1 MIVQSKNIFIRK
13 ITLKDVSKNYLNW
26 FRDPAIKENIIN
38 KKYQNLDDLKKYVTA
53 HLKKKNEIFLGI
65 FLKNN
70 KHIGNIKFENI
81 NLTDKTAHVGIMIGD
96 KRWRGKGIATEALEL
111 SINWIYKNFQIKK
124 IFLGVNKNNI
134 FAIKVYKKCGFRI
147 IKEKNNNYIM
157 VNEKNLLN
165 LSRLSIG
172 TAQFGMNYGITN
184 QSGKINFS
192 ECKKIIKLAE
202 KNGIFTVDTAP
213 KYGDAEK
220 ILGKIGVNR
229 WNVTTKLPP
238 TTEFQN
244 FSKKYDVNQIVRNSL
259 KRLKIKSLYGL
270 LIHSSYDFKN
280 NGSKI
285 IKKLKKLKKNGKI
298 KKIGI
303 SITNFEDLKFVLKKL
318 PIDIIQIPF
327 NIFDQ
332 RLKNSGMLNTLI
344 AKGIE
349 IHIRSIFLQGL
360 ILQNAKQLPQQFIH
374 WKNSWE
380 KLENFTKKKKNFKDR
395 FMFKFFFV

>member
-1 MIVQSKNIFIRK
+1 
-13 ITLKDVSKNYLNW
+13 
-26 FRDPAIKENIIN
+26 
-38 KKYQNLDDLKKYVTA
+38 
-53 HLKKKNEIFLGI
+53 
-65 FLKNN
+65 
-70 KHIGNIKFENI
+70 
-81 NLTDKTAHVGIMIGD
+81 
-96 KRWRGKGIATEALEL
+96 
-111 SINWIYKNFQIKK
+111 
-124 IFLGVNKNNI
+124 
-134 FAIKVYKKCGFRI
+134 
-147 IKEKNNNYIM
+147 
-157 VNEKNLLN
+157 
-165 LSRLSIG
+165 
-172 TAQFGMNYGITN
+172 
-184 QSGKINFS
+184 
-192 ECKKIIKLAE
+192 
-202 KNGIFTVDTAP
+202 TAP

-380 KLENFTKKKKNFKDR
+380 KLENFTKKKKISKIDLCLNFSLYRNEISKVIIGLDNLKQLKQILKVKKAKIHYPTSLAVNNQLLITPNMWR
-395 FMFKFFFV
+395 YLQ